1 MCLWRRDTQRS
12 SSSSRRTSLTRASPM
27 PLVSYLGRGQEGGE
41 DGARGHTW
49 LRGGDM
55 GQVGAALGSASGG
68 ARLFQFDLIPT
79 ALYPF
84 IGWEGV

>member
-1 MCLWRRDTQRS
+1 MV
-12 SSSSRRTSLTRASPM
+12 TRGS
-27 PLVSYLGRGQEGGE
+27 
-41 DGARGHTW
+41 
-49 LRGGDM
+49 GGDM
-55 GQVGAALGSASGG
+55 GQVGAALGSASDG